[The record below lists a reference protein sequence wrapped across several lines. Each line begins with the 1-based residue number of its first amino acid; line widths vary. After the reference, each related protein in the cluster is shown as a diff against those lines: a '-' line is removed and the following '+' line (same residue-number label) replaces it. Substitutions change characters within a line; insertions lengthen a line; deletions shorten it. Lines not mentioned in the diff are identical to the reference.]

1 MKKKIG
7 FTRKAIARI
16 LAICSFFTVIQEM
29 TTAQVPDC
37 VTGTVM
43 YGVFNQASNISD
55 STEFR
60 SINFSTGA
68 IGPLMGGRRF
78 WIRRVNGGTT
88 YYGSSAMGLDPIT
101 NAFYILTQMP
111 GNAGWTKYIIRVN
124 TALPVSANDSGTQIA
139 VLPTRLNNYHFVK
152 AAIAP
157 DGNGYA
163 IGVNRD
169 TSSALDDTCNVLIRF
184 STCGLSPSKG
194 CGSAAVTI
202 LGYLPKTTISREW
215 QLYNGDILFDSYGN
229 LFFASSAFQGFASS
243 VSKYTD
249 ARLFRINHADIPT
262 SAGSGFIP
270 MSLVADFNGLDSM
283 GVSGVAVDRTGNF
296 YFAVRRYTNS
306 NMVANSSGSQP
317 FIAELYKAS
326 IFGTTSLMLSPATI
340 TANFSIGDLGSGYYP
355 FGVLSD
361 VKLKLS
367 GYNED
372 GDARLKWEVNRN
384 AEAASYEL
392 QRGTN
397 GTEFETVSLI
407 STSNSSSAD
416 AIYNYND
423 RSTANNNTKFYRI
436 RQVLKNG
443 NSLYSNVVKISNQT
457 RIELLARPNPNPFRD
472 KIELKIQQRSAA
484 TTIINL
490 IDQNGRNVYHHN
502 FTTQSGENRLIISDG
517 ISHLNAG
524 IYIIEIHSG
533 DDIIR
538 EKIIK
543 Q

>member
-1 MKKKIG
+1 MKKKIV
-7 FTRKAIARI
+7 FTRKTIARI
-16 LAICSFFTVIQEM
+16 LAVCSFCTAIQEM
-29 TTAQVPDC
+29 TIAQVPDC

-43 YGVFNQASNISD
+43 YGVFNQPSNIAD

-78 WIRRVNGGTT
+78 WIRRVNGSTT

-101 NAFYILTQMP
+101 NAFYVLTQMP
-111 GNAGWTKYIIRVN
+111 GNAGWTKYIIRLN
-124 TALPVSANDSGTQIA
+124 TALPVAATDTGIQIA

-152 AAIAP
+152 AAIGP

-169 TSSALDDTCNVLIRF
+169 TTSALDDTCNVLIRF
-184 STCGLSPSKG
+184 TTCGLSPSKG
-194 CGSAAVTI
+194 CGTAGVTI
-202 LGYLPKTTISREW
+202 LGYLPKTAISREW

-262 SAGSGFIP
+262 AAGSGFIP

-283 GVSGVAVDRTGNF
+283 GVSGVAVDGIGNF

-317 FIAELYKAS
+317 FIAELYKAT

-361 VKLKLS
+361 IRLRLS
-367 GYNED
+367 GRNQD
-372 GDARLKWEVNRN
+372 GDAKLKWEVNRN
-384 AEAASYEL
+384 ADAASYEL
-392 QRGTN
+392 QRGTDGN
-397 GTEFETVSLI
+397 EFQTVSSI
-407 STSNSSSAD
+407 ATINSSASD
-416 AIYNYND
+416 AVYNYND
-423 RSTANNNTKFYRI
+423 RSTTNSKNRFYRI
-436 RQVLKNG
+436 KQVLKNG
-443 NSLYSNVVKISNQT
+443 NSLYSNVIKISDQS
-457 RIELLARPNPNPFRD
+457 RIELLAKPNPNPFTS
-472 KIELKIQQRSAA
+472 KIEIKLQQPSAA

-490 IDQNGRNVYHHN
+490 IDQNGRNVYHHS
-502 FTTQSGENRLIISDG
+502 FTTQSGENHLTISDG
-517 ISHLNAG
+517 ISQLTAG